1 MRFFAMVGVGIL
13 LAGGAA
19 WWGMGA
25 TAQPGLPY
33 DNPASVARGKL
44 IYADNCATCH
54 GVNLEGAP
62 DWRTRDAEGMMPAPP
77 HSEHGHTWHH
87 PDTALIA
94 ITKLGTEKVVGQ
106 GYRSNMPGFG
116 DVLDD
121 QQIDEV
127 LAYIKST
134 WPARVIDMHNSR
146 NAGG

>member
-1 MRFFAMVGVGIL
+1 MRWVAMLGVGSL
-13 LAGGAA
+13 LAGAA
-19 WWGMGA
+19 LWWGPRVS
-25 TAQPGLPY
+25 AQAGLPY
-33 DNPASVARGKL
+33 DDAASVARGKL
-44 IYADNCATCH
+44 LYASNCAACH
-54 GVNLEGAP
+54 GANLEGAP
-62 DWRTRDAEGMMPAPP
+62 DWRTRDAEGLMPAPP
-77 HSEHGHTWHH
+77 HSADGHTWHH

-94 ITKLGTEKVVGQ
+94 ITKFGSEAVVGQ

-134 WPARVIDMHNSR
+134 WPDRVIEMHNSR